1 MASILHEVATI
12 IALYCKAIFATKV
25 CALFPD
31 WALAGLYILCQTHE
45 RHKKKLSLKQSEIVL
60 FIYCSEEEFEWCETE
75 NTGIFAGPDFVGVFF
90 ARIDPIY
97 TTECRM
103 ISFWDG
109 KENWE
114 KYPEEDH
121 IVYSFNIPIYK
132 IFDLLTN
139 AFSAICSI
147 IFVMH
152 VCKLL

>member
-1 MASILHEVATI
+1 MASILHELAII

-45 RHKKKLSLKQSEIVL
+45 RHKKKLSLKQLRLCSSFIVL
-60 FIYCSEEEFEWCETE
+60 KRNLSLMWNWKYWNFCRTWFCW
-75 NTGIFAGPDFVGVFF
+75 GVSCTNWPNFHNW
-90 ARIDPIY
+90 
-97 TTECRM
+97 M
-103 ISFWDG
+103 SKISFWDG